1 MIQFTSA
8 RAVSPVAKEFA
19 ANLKAQGWKEGRG
32 SLMSAKNAILKRE
45 QGAANLTIMIQP
57 AANGCAVKIFTE
69 GLDWSAAG
77 DAAPSKSS
85 KPASVPTVEEL
96 EGQANKAIQDALKN
110 LPKGLRF

>member
-1 MIQFTSA
+1 MIKSA
-8 RAVSPVAKEFA
+8 
-19 ANLKAQGWKEGRG
+19 AQGSE
-32 SLMSAKNAILKRE
+32 
-45 QGAANLTIMIQP
+45 T
-57 AANGCAVKIFTE
+57 KIFTE